1 MEDHSLKRIDAVVDF
16 DDMTA
21 NSIISTYAIY
31 ANEVEPS
38 SRPVSQVQPSPP
50 AQSQQG
56 TPLPQDTVTLSTA
69 ALQASAAL
77 QSSGSVNQDADGQ

>member
-1 MEDHSLKRIDAVVDF
+1 
-16 DDMTA
+16 MTV
-21 NSIISTYAIY
+21 NSIINSYSSY
-31 ANEVEPS
+31 ANQVDSLP
-38 SRPVSQVQPSPP
+38 PVSQVQNSPP

-77 QSSGSVNQDADGQ
+77 QSSGTINQDGDGQ

>member
-1 MEDHSLKRIDAVVDF
+1 
-16 DDMTA
+16 MTV
-21 NSIISTYAIY
+21 NSIISTYASY
-31 ANEVEPS
+31 AREVEES
-38 SRPVSQVQPSPP
+38 SPPVSQVENSPP

-77 QSSGSVNQDADGQ
+77 ASSGNINQDAEGQ